1 MNSFRITKGHNL
13 KLSGIPSETLLDTE
27 APCSVFFHPSSIKN
41 IKTKL
46 LVKEG
51 DSIQVGSPLF
61 CDKKNEQVLFVSSC
75 SGRVK
80 KIQFGPRRIVEI
92 IEIENDKKNTS
103 FVNLDRNLNKES
115 FLKSGLWPYLRQ
127 KPYSKIPHYSINPKS
142 IYISAMPTEPFALN
156 YEYLMN
162 ETNNSIQSGINA
174 LSKIFDCEIN
184 LISSNNTIFSKLVN
198 VKHYNFNKLH
208 PAGNVG
214 VQMHHINPIKD
225 GEDVRFY
232 LSLQDLSR
240 IGDFFD
246 GNQYPNSRYIS
257 IGGNGMTNQGIYKV
271 LIGTSIKNIIASN
284 LSDDVQIISGDV
296 LNGKV
301 TIKDRSLN
309 FHDEVLS
316 VIQNDN
322 KREFLGWLMPGFKKY
337 TLTRA
342 FFSRLLNNKGSEL
355 STKKNGSVRTIIPM
369 GNWDR
374 VMPMNI
380 MSEYLVKSILA
391 NDIDMMEK
399 LGIYE
404 CSPEDFSLCAF
415 ICQSKVE
422 VSRIIENGLDLMENE
437 G

>member
-1 MNSFRITKGHNL
+1 MNSFKITKGHNL
-13 KLSGIPSETLLDTE
+13 KLSGAPSENLVDVK
-27 APCSVFFHPSSIKN
+27 APSSIFLHPSSIKN

-46 LVKEG
+46 LIKEG
-51 DSIQVGSPLF
+51 DNVEIGSPLF
-61 CDKKNEQVLFVSSC
+61 YDKKNEKALFVSTC
-75 SGRVK
+75 SGTVK
-80 KIQFGPRRIVEI
+80 KIQFGPRRIVEV
-92 IEIENDKKNTS
+92 IEIENDKKNTM
-103 FVNLDRNLNKES
+103 FDPLDRSINKES
-115 FLKSGLWPYLRQ
+115 FLKSGLWTYLRQ

-162 ETNNSIQSGINA
+162 NNDHAIQSGIDI
-174 LSKIFDCEIN
+174 LKKIFDCEIN
-184 LISSNNTIFSKLVN
+184 FISSKNSIFSNLSNVN
-198 VKHYNFNKLH
+198 HYSFNKLH

-214 VQMHHINPIKD
+214 VQIHHIDPIKD

-240 IGDFFD
+240 IGYFFD
-246 GNQYPNSRYIS
+246 GKDYPSSRYIS
-257 IGGNGMTNQGIYKV
+257 VGGNGANSQAIYKT
-271 LIGTSIKNIIASN
+271 LIGTSIQDILDSN
-284 LSDDVQIISGDV
+284 FSNDAEIISGDV
-296 LNGKV
+296 LNGAITSQDK
-301 TIKDRSLN
+301 SLN

-337 TLTRA
+337 TLTKA
-342 FFSRLLNNKGSEL
+342 FFSKLLKNNGSEL
-355 STKKNGSVRTIIPM
+355 STKKNGSVRTIVPM
-369 GNWDR
+369 GNWDK

-404 CSPEDFSLCAF
+404 CSPEDFALCAF

-422 VSRIIENGLDLMENE
+422 VSKIIEDGLDMMENE
-437 G
+437 A